1 MSAPDLNRFLEA
13 QKDSYAE
20 AFAEIKAGRKETHWI
35 WYIFPQLKALGRS
48 RMALYYGIA
57 DLDEAKAYMAEP
69 TLRARLIDIT
79 RALLALDESDP
90 SRVMGYIDDVK
101 LRSCMTLFELA
112 APDVPE
118 FGQVLDKFYGGQRDQ
133 KTIDILKENQ

>member
-1 MSAPDLNRFLEA
+1 MSTPDLNRFLEA

-48 RMALYYGIA
+48 HMALYYGIT

-69 TLRARLIDIT
+69 TLRSRLIDIT
-79 RALLALDESDP
+79 GALLALDDNDP
-90 SRVMGYIDDVK
+90 GRVMGYLDDVK

-133 KTIDILKENQ
+133 KTIHIIEENQ